1 MFGAGGG
8 TSSYEELEETDV
20 LVLWGSNARETHP
33 IMFQHMLKGQRNGAH
48 LVVVDP
54 RRTASARWAQEHAA
68 LRVGSDIALA
78 NAIAHVVIA
87 EGLQHAW
94 FVDNSTRGY
103 AEFRA
108 SVAASTPEWAERET
122 GVPAEQI
129 RRIARR
135 YATADRAI
143 ICWTLGITEHHNAV
157 DNVHALINLAL
168 LTGHVGRLGSGLNP
182 LRGQNNV
189 QGGGDMGA
197 VPLRLPGFQDVF
209 DPAKRR
215 PFEERWGVRLSSTR
229 GLNVTEMLEGAAE
242 GTLHAL
248 YVIGE
253 NPAVSDADT
262 HHVEKALGRLDLLVV
277 EDLFLTRTAQLAHV
291 VLPAAAGWCE
301 TEGTV
306 TASDRRVQRVRKAL
320 DPPPGARDDLEVVQ
334 DVARR
339 LGAAWWRPQ
348 TAREIWDELRALS
361 PIHRG
366 MSYERLETGS
376 GLRWPCWDERHPGE
390 QYLHGRLWA
399 TPCEG
404 ERAPFKP
411 VVHDPPVDPVD
422 AEYPLLLTTGRRLDS
437 FNTGVQTSRYS
448 TPLRREEALLLSP
461 ADMAALGL
469 VDGERVR
476 VRSRR
481 GQVEVAART
490 DDTVRPGLAFMTLH
504 FPDQVATN
512 HLTINAVDPLSGTA
526 EFKASAVRVEK
537 AETAQV
543 P

>member
-1 MFGAGGG
+1 
-8 TSSYEELEETDV
+8 V

-54 RRTASARWAQEHAA
+54 RRTATARWANEHLA

-87 EGLQHAW
+87 EGLEHGW
-94 FVDNSTRGY
+94 FVQNSTRGY

-108 SVAASTPEWAERET
+108 SVASTTPEWAERET

-197 VPLRLPGFQDVF
+197 VPLKLPGFQDVF
-209 DPAKRR
+209 DPATRR
-215 PFEERWGVRLSSTR
+215 PFEARWGVRLPSSH
-229 GLNVTEMLEGAAE
+229 GMNVTEMLEAAGEGA
-242 GTLHAL
+242 LHAL

-253 NPAVSDADT
+253 NPAISDADT

-320 DPPPGARDDLEVVQ
+320 EPPGGARDDLEVVQ

-366 MSYERLETGS
+366 MTYERLDTGS
-376 GLRWPCWDERHPGE
+376 GLQWPCWDENHPGE
-390 QYLHGRLWA
+390 QFLHARLWK

-404 ERAPFKP
+404 EVAPFKP
-411 VVHDPPVDPVD
+411 VVHDPPVDAVD
-422 AEYPLLLTTGRRLDS
+422 TEYPLLLTTGRRLDS
-437 FNTGVQTSRYS
+437 FNTGEQSNRFS
-448 TPLRREEALLLSP
+448 TPLRRDEALLLS
-461 ADMAALGL
+461 AHDMAAMGL

-481 GQVEVAART
+481 GQVEVGVRT
-490 DDTVRPGLAFMTLH
+490 DDSVRAGLAFMTFH
-504 FPDQVATN
+504 FPEQIGTN

-537 AETAQV
+537 VAAAAAR
-543 P
+543 